1 MNYTINI
8 YKHKEKLERVKIYLQ
23 KSLYGELESRCQ
35 IVVITDGVIVVN
47 LNQLERPDNRVENR
61 GQNISV
67 QQLYLIGGL
76 ILLLMETLLVI
87 MKRKTKR
94 SV

>member
-1 MNYTINI
+1 MQPPDGMNGADPNI
-8 YKHKEKLERVKIYLQ
+8 ERQGRAGFNGGQGKMP
-23 KSLYGELESRCQ
+23 GG
-35 IVVITDGVIVVN
+35 DM
-47 LNQLERPDNRVENR
+47 DNRVENR